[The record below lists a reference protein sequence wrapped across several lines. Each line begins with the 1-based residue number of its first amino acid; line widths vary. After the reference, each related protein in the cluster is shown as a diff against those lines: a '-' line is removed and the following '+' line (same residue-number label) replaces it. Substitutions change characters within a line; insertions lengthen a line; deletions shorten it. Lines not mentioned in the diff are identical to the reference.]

1 MVVLVVCSGTVLTAG
16 QVALRTAFWTTP
28 YGRALVAKLA
38 FVGVVLVIGGY
49 NRQRVVPAIAE
60 RNDPAAWRH
69 LRVTCVAEALV
80 MALGV
85 LLMTAAMTSGGI

>member
-1 MVVLVVCSGTVLTAG
+1 LTGG

-38 FVGVVLVIGGY
+38 FVAVVLVVGGY

-60 RNDPAAWRH
+60 RNDAAAWRR
-69 LRVTCVAEALV
+69 LRVTCVTEALV

-85 LLMTAAMTSGGI
+85 LLMTAAMTSGGF